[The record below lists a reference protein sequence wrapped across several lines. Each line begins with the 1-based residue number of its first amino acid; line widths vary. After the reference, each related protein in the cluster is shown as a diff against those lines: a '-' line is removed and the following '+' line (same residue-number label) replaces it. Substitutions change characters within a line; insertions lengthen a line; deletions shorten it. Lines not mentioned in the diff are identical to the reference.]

1 MLTLVTSSP
10 SQSGPGQLSVALSQ
24 FGAKITLM
32 EIYLPVAEMPVNI
45 FLIVGL
51 GAAVGF
57 LSGMFG
63 VGGGFILTPFL
74 MFLGVPPPVAVAT
87 QSTQIVAS
95 SVSGVLTHWRRGN
108 VDFKM
113 GAVMLSGGVVGTF
126 LGILLFN
133 ALKAAGQADLFIAL
147 SYVIFLGSIGGLMFW
162 ESLQAVRQGGSKV
175 GSGRR
180 EPGGHYWV
188 HGWPLKMRFQ
198 RSKLYISA
206 IPPMLLGVLIGV
218 LSVIMGVGGGFILV
232 PAGIYLLRMP
242 TSIVVGTSL
251 FQIIFVAA
259 LSTLLHAV
267 TNHSVDAILAVLLIA
282 GGVVGAQFGVRY
294 GERLRSDWMRLCLAA
309 LILMICFRLG
319 LDLVFPPADPFNLVV
334 EGVQ

>member
-1 MLTLVTSSP
+1 
-10 SQSGPGQLSVALSQ
+10 
-24 FGAKITLM
+24 M
-32 EIYLPVAEMPVNI
+32 EIYLPIAEMPVNI

-74 MFLGVPPPVAVAT
+74 MFWGIPPAVAVAT

-95 SVSGVLTHWRRGN
+95 SVSGVMTHWRKGN

-113 GAVMLSGGVVGTF
+113 GAVLLGGG
-126 LGILLFN
+126 LMGSLAGIQLFN

-147 SYVIFLGSIGGLMFW
+147 SYVIFLGSVGSLMMW
-162 ESLQAVRQGGSKV
+162 ESLQAVRQGSSAV
-175 GSGRR
+175 TRR

-188 HGWPLKMRFQ
+188 HGWPLKMRFH

-206 IPPMLLGVLIGV
+206 IPPFLLGMLIGL
-218 LSVIMGVGGGFILV
+218 LSVVMGIGGGFILV
-232 PAGIYLLRMP
+232 PAMIYLLRMP
-242 TSIVVGTSL
+242 TTVVVGTSL
-251 FQIIFVAA
+251 FQIIFIGAFT
-259 LSTLLHAV
+259 TLLHAV
-267 TNHSVDAILAVLLIA
+267 TNHSVDAILGGLLIM

-294 GERLRSDWMRLCLAA
+294 GERLRGDWMRLCLAG
-309 LILMICFRLG
+309 LLLMICVRLG
-319 LDLVFPPADPFNLVV
+319 FNLVWPPENPYSV
-334 EGVQ
+334 VIEAAP

>member
-1 MLTLVTSSP
+1 
-10 SQSGPGQLSVALSQ
+10 
-24 FGAKITLM
+24 M
-32 EIYLPVAEMPVNI
+32 EIYLPIAEMPVNI
-45 FLIVGL
+45 FLIAGL

-74 MFLGVPPPVAVAT
+74 MFLGIPPSVAVAT

-108 VDFKM
+108 VDIKM
-113 GAVMLSGGVVGTF
+113 GAVLLGGGLVGSL
-126 LGILLFN
+126 LGIQLFN

-147 SYVIFLGSIGGLMFW
+147 SYVIFLGSIGGLMFY
-162 ESLQAVRQGGSKV
+162 ESLQAVRAGGSQV
-175 GSGRR
+175 GSTRR

-206 IPPMLLGVLIGV
+206 IPPALLGLLIGL
-218 LSVIMGVGGGFILV
+218 LSVVMGVGGGFILV
-232 PAGIYLLRMP
+232 PAMIYLLRMP
-242 TSIVVGTSL
+242 TAVVIGTSL

-259 LSTLLHAV
+259 FSTLLHAM
-267 TNHSVDAILAVLLIA
+267 TNHSVDAILALLLIA
-282 GGVVGAQFGVRY
+282 GGVIGAQFGVRY
-294 GERLRSDWMRLCLAA
+294 GERLRSDWMRLCLAG
-309 LILMICFRLG
+309 LILLICARLAA
-319 LDLVFPPADPFNLVV
+319 DLVFPPADPFNLLI
-334 EGVQ
+334 EGVE

>member
-1 MLTLVTSSP
+1 
-10 SQSGPGQLSVALSQ
+10 
-24 FGAKITLM
+24 M
-32 EIYLPVAEMPVNI
+32 EIYLPIAEMPVNV
-45 FLIVGL
+45 FVIVGL

-74 MFLGVPPPVAVAT
+74 MFLGIPPAVAVAT

-95 SVSGVLTHWRRGN
+95 SVSGVLTHWRKGN

-113 GAVMLSGGVVGTF
+113 AAVLLGGGLTGSL
-126 LGILLFN
+126 LGIKLFN

-162 ESLQAVRQGGSKV
+162 ESLQTVRSGGSRA
-175 GSGRR
+175 GITRR
-180 EPGGHYWV
+180 GPGAHYWI

-206 IPPMLLGVLIGV
+206 IPPIVLGILIGV

-232 PAGIYLLRMP
+232 PAMIYLLRMP
-242 TSIVVGTSL
+242 AGMVVGTSL

-259 LSTLLHAV
+259 FSTLLHAI
-267 TNHSVDAILAVLLIA
+267 TNHSVDAILAMLLIA

-294 GERLRSDWMRLCLAA
+294 GERLRSDWMRLCLAG
-309 LILMICFRLG
+309 LILMICLRLAI
-319 LDLVFPPADPFNLVV
+319 DLVFTPSDPFNLLV
-334 EGVQ
+334 EGAK

>member
-1 MLTLVTSSP
+1 M
-10 SQSGPGQLSVALSQ
+10 Q
-24 FGAKITLM
+24 
-32 EIYLPVAEMPVNI
+32 IYLPIAEMPVNI
-45 FLIVGL
+45 FLIIGL

-74 MFLGVPPPVAVAT
+74 MFWGIPPAVAVAT

-95 SVSGVLTHWRRGN
+95 SVSGVLTHWRKGH

-113 GAVMLSGGVVGTF
+113 GGVLLGGGLVGSVI
-126 LGILLFN
+126 GIQLFN
-133 ALKAAGQADLFIAL
+133 ALKAAGQADLFISL

-162 ESLQAVRQGGSKV
+162 ESLQAVRHGGSSV
-175 GSGRR
+175 GSARR

-188 HGWPLKMRFQ
+188 HGWPLKMRFH

-206 IPPMLLGVLIGV
+206 IPPALLGVMIGLLAV
-218 LSVIMGVGGGFILV
+218 VMGIGGGFILV
-232 PAGIYLLRMP
+232 PAMIYLLRMP

-259 LSTLLHAV
+259 FSTLLHAI
-267 TNHSVDAILAVLLIA
+267 TNQSVDAILAVLLIL
-282 GGVVGAQFGVRY
+282 GGVFGAQFGVRY
-294 GERLRSDWMRLCLAA
+294 GERLRSDWLRLCLAA
-309 LILMICFRLG
+309 LVLMICLRLG
-319 LDLVFPPADPFNLVV
+319 IDLVLPPSDPFDLIV
-334 EGVQ
+334 EGLE

>member
-1 MLTLVTSSP
+1 
-10 SQSGPGQLSVALSQ
+10 
-24 FGAKITLM
+24 M
-32 EIYLPVAEMPVNI
+32 EIYLPIAEMPVNI
-45 FLIVGL
+45 FLIAGL

-74 MFLGVPPPVAVAT
+74 MFIGIPPSVAVAT

-95 SVSGVLTHWRRGN
+95 SVSGVLTHWRKGN
-108 VDFKM
+108 VDIKM
-113 GAVMLSGGVVGTF
+113 GAVLLGGGLTGSV
-126 LGILLFN
+126 LGIQLFN

-147 SYVIFLGSIGGLMFW
+147 SYVIFLGSVGGLMFY
-162 ESLQAVRQGGSKV
+162 ESLQAVRSGSSNVGGT
-175 GSGRR
+175 RR

-206 IPPMLLGVLIGV
+206 IPPALLGLLIGV
-218 LSVIMGVGGGFILV
+218 LSVVMGVGGGFILV
-232 PAGIYLLRMP
+232 PAMIYLLRMP
-242 TSIVVGTSL
+242 TSVVIGTSL

-259 LSTLLHAV
+259 FSTLLHAI
-267 TNHSVDAILAVLLIA
+267 TNHSVDAILALLLIA
-282 GGVVGAQFGVRY
+282 GGVIGAQFGVRY

-309 LILMICFRLG
+309 LILLICLRLAA
-319 LDLVFPPADPFNLVV
+319 DLVFTPADPFNLLI
-334 EGVQ
+334 EGVE

>member
-1 MLTLVTSSP
+1 
-10 SQSGPGQLSVALSQ
+10 
-24 FGAKITLM
+24 M
-32 EIYLPVAEMPVNI
+32 EIYLPIAEMPVNI

-74 MFLGVPPPVAVAT
+74 MFWGIPPAVAVAT

-95 SVSGVLTHWRRGN
+95 SVSGVMTHWRKGN

-113 GAVMLSGGVVGTF
+113 GAVLLGGG
-126 LGILLFN
+126 LMGSLAGIQLFN

-147 SYVIFLGSIGGLMFW
+147 SYVIFLGSVGSLMMW
-162 ESLQAVRQGGSKV
+162 ESLQAVRQGGSAV
-175 GSGRR
+175 TRR

-188 HGWPLKMRFQ
+188 HGWPLKMRFH

-206 IPPMLLGVLIGV
+206 IPPFLLGMLIGL
-218 LSVIMGVGGGFILV
+218 LSVVMGIGGGFILV
-232 PAGIYLLRMP
+232 PAMIYLLRMP
-242 TSIVVGTSL
+242 TTVVVGTSL
-251 FQIIFVAA
+251 FQIIFIGAFT
-259 LSTLLHAV
+259 TLLHAV
-267 TNHSVDAILAVLLIA
+267 TNHSVDAILGGLLIM

-294 GERLRSDWMRLCLAA
+294 GERLRGDWMRLCLAG
-309 LILMICFRLG
+309 LLLMICVRLG
-319 LDLVFPPADPFNLVV
+319 FNLVWPPENPYSV
-334 EGVQ
+334 VIEAAP